1 MTNKTQIIEDLYPMY
16 GEDSEEIFEAF
27 EECFGEGYVD
37 DVDTILDA
45 YRGQWFS
52 PIEYTEDF
60 VDSTDMLDGVSEFA
74 KMYFDYEKF
83 SIDLFIDDVVM
94 SNGGYVFSRN
104 W

>member
-37 DVDTILDA
+37 DVDTILYA
-45 YRGQWFS
+45 YRGQWLS
-52 PIEYTEDF
+52 TIEYTEDF
-60 VDSTDMLDGVSEFA
+60 VDSTGMLNGVPEFA
-74 KMYFDYEKF
+74 QMYFDYEKL
-83 SIDLFIDDVVM
+83 SRDLFIDDVVM
-94 SNGGYVFSRN
+94 SDGGYVFSRN

>member
-37 DVDTILDA
+37 DVDTILYA
-45 YRGQWFS
+45 YRGQWLS
-52 PIEYTEDF
+52 TIEYTENF
-60 VDSTDMLDGVSEFA
+60 VDSTGMLYGVSEFA
-74 KMYFDYEKF
+74 QMYFDYEKF
-83 SIDLFIDDVVM
+83 SRYLFIDDVVM
-94 SNGGYVFSRN
+94 SDGGFVFSRN